1 VNTIALNGMDI
12 ARYLNGVPGGIMMS
26 LATCLAVA
34 FGLAIYAHWKG
45 RTGWHWFL
53 FAICAFAA
61 VWFITLVTLDFA
73 GVYASPGSRKLA
85 IFAGALSGTIVLL
98 ILISVPQRARRHVPA
113 AQRASLR

>member
-1 VNTIALNGMDI
+1 
-12 ARYLNGVPGGIMMS
+12 MMS
-26 LATCLAVA
+26 IATCLVVA
-34 FGLAIYAHWKG
+34 FGLAVYAHWKG

-53 FAICAFAA
+53 FAIFAFAG
-61 VWFITLVTLDFA
+61 VWLMTVVTLDLA

-98 ILISVPQRARRHVPA
+98 ILVSVPQRARRRVQT